1 MRRTKEDAEK
11 TRAAILNAAEQLFL
25 ERGVAHTSLEHIARA
40 AGVTRGAVYWHF
52 QNKADLF
59 TAMLNQVR
67 LPPEQI
73 AEKLSADP
81 QLSLGS
87 LRDMCVGGLQILV
100 QNEQKRRI
108 LTVLMQRCEFTDELR
123 PAEER
128 HNQFVNQFI
137 AICERLLED
146 CERLGQLHP
155 GINAH
160 QASRAVHGLLIGRIG
175 DWLRDPQQFDPETDA
190 GPMFDALF
198 RGLIRERA

>member
-87 LRDMCVGGLQILV
+87 LRDMCASAAATDSVSAPGSDGSIRSGIAAAV
-100 QNEQKRRI
+100 SCRRR
-108 LTVLMQRCEFTDELR
+108 LASLRRQVL
-123 PAEER
+123 A
-128 HNQFVNQFI
+128 
-137 AICERLLED
+137 A
-146 CERLGQLHP
+146 
-155 GINAH
+155 
-160 QASRAVHGLLIGRIG
+160 
-175 DWLRDPQQFDPETDA
+175 
-190 GPMFDALF
+190 
-198 RGLIRERA
+198 